1 MIASAKRPK
10 SKCKASAQHAAFLAM
25 LPAIRRSAQVAF
37 RKLPPEL
44 RHDLIEEVVANSYVA
59 FARLVERGHADRAL
73 PTPLARFAITQIR
86 VGRRVGS
93 RLRIGDALSTY
104 AQYRKQFFVERLDH
118 FSEEKGC
125 WGEILVEDKRATP
138 ADVAACRIDFTEWLR
153 RLTARLRK
161 IALALAAGET
171 TSAAAKMFGVTPA
184 RISQIRDLLRKSW
197 EAFQGGPEV
206 GDNRSR
212 WPHEG
217 RYGAA
222 RHGFDR
228 GGRHSSNSITANPDP
243 APNRRRSHFGSHE
256 AWARSSGGAELSLP
270 KEAPVGVAPTVA
282 DLQSDHNPRNSRRK
296 LRIHVRPQYHRTT
309 TVIWPELWP
318 RGRRCPM
325 PSAGPCSR

>member
-10 SKCKASAQHAAFLAM
+10 SQCKTPAQHAAFLAM

-59 FARLVERGHADRAL
+59 YARLVERGHADRAL
-73 PTPLARFAITQIR
+73 PSPLARFAITQIR

-104 AQYRKQFFVERLDH
+104 AQYRKQFSVERLDH

-138 ADVAACRIDFTEWLR
+138 ADVAACRIDFAEWLR
-153 RLTARLRK
+153 QLTARLRK

-171 TSAAAKMFGVTPA
+171 TSAAAEMFGVSPA

-197 EAFQGGPEV
+197 EAFQGGPEI
-206 GDNRSR
+206 
-212 WPHEG
+212 
-217 RYGAA
+217 GAQ
-222 RHGFDR
+222 
-228 GGRHSSNSITANPDP
+228 PQ
-243 APNRRRSHFGSHE
+243 
-256 AWARSSGGAELSLP
+256 
-270 KEAPVGVAPTVA
+270 PVAA
-282 DLQSDHNPRNSRRK
+282 
-296 LRIHVRPQYHRTT
+296 
-309 TVIWPELWP
+309 
-318 RGRRCPM
+318 
-325 PSAGPCSR
+325 